1 MVITDESMA
10 VGIDRRRSRRA
21 AAVASGL
28 LVAPVLGGCAWFG
41 DGGDTGD
48 TVDVFDLEVG
58 DCLRAPTEITA
69 ELTAVERVACEH
81 EHTLEVFAVT
91 GYEPAD
97 AEFPGDAQL
106 QTYADGTCVAEFER
120 YVGVDYRDSKLFFT
134 YLLPSARGWSQG
146 EDRDITCLVTTTGA
160 QLTASV
166 RGSQV

>member
-1 MVITDESMA
+1 MTNDEGAA
-10 VGIDRRRSRRA
+10 VGIDKRRTRGA

-28 LVAPVLGGCAWFG
+28 LVAPLLGGCAWFG
-41 DGGDTGD
+41 DGEDTGE

-58 DCLRAPTEITA
+58 DCLRAPAEITA
-69 ELTAVERVACEH
+69 ELTAVERVGCER
-81 EHTLEVFAVT
+81 EHTLEVFAVA

-106 QTYADGTCVAEFER
+106 QTYADGACVAEFER
-120 YVGVDYRDSKLFFT
+120 YVGVDYRDSELFFT

-166 RGSQV
+166 RGSQA